1 MTKPNKKLTKIA
13 NDWLMTPE
21 PVSDPRFTLAD
32 WRRMINSLI
41 KEFGEDTV
49 MLTDGGYNN
58 VTLRLERPGRIQPV
72 LEKRK
77 RQKVRRRN
85 SR

>member
-1 MTKPNKKLTKIA
+1 MKKLTKIA